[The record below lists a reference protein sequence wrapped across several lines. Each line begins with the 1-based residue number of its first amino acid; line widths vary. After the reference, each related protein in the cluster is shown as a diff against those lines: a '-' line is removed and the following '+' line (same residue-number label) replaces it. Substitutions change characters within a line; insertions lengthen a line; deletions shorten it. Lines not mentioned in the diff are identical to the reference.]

1 MRRKHIV
8 SLFTLLISMMSLQA
22 QEKVWTVDDCI
33 RYAIEHNHDVRLQR
47 MQLNDY
53 KADKQRAVGAFL
65 PSVEAN
71 VGGQFNFGRAI
82 DPETNTYTNVNTFY
96 NNYGMSASVPLF
108 DGFQRI
114 NDLRAAKASVLMGRQ
129 GLLAQKDRVA
139 QQVLEA
145 FFDVQYYQT
154 ALEFVK
160 QKREE
165 STMLLRQTRMMVEVG
180 TKGEADVAQMEAT
193 FAADD
198 YEVTRQQGLLSRAL
212 LQLKKQMNFPA
223 EEELKIKNEE
233 LRMKNEEG
241 KMKNEEWRMKN
252 EYYTTNEQSKT
263 HSSFGA
269 KRQFFILHSE
279 RSDNW
284 LRRAKGSSFFV
295 LHSSFTPPSIRE
307 AEYQLRSAKYAYRS
321 SKGALLPSISVGAG
335 ASTTYF
341 KQIGAQSSRNFANQF
356 RNNAGEY
363 VYATLSIPLFNRLN
377 TISNIRRQ
385 RNNVERARENLDH
398 ARQELHRLIQETVI
412 DQQNSWMEVQ
422 KMQEKVEA
430 DSIAA
435 QFTIRKYQEG
445 ISSSIDVQTATVA
458 LLQSK
463 AQLLQCRL
471 NYVYKTR
478 ILNYYQGIPLWTES
492 SKRRKD

>member
-1 MRRKHIV
+1 MRRKHII
-8 SLFTLLISMMSLQA
+8 SLFILLISMMSLQA

-33 RYAIEHNHDVRLQR
+33 KYAIEHNHDVRLQR

-53 KADKQRAVGAFL
+53 KADRQRAVGAFL

-96 NNYGMSASVPLF
+96 NNYGLSASVPLF

-145 FFDVQYYQT
+145 FFDVLYYQT

-212 LQLKKQMNFPA
+212 LQLKKQMNYPA
-223 EEELKIKNEE
+223 EEELKIKN
-233 LRMKNEEG
+233 
-241 KMKNEEWRMKN
+241 
-252 EYYTTNEQSKT
+252 
-263 HSSFGA
+263 
-269 KRQFFILHSE
+269 
-279 RSDNW
+279 
-284 LRRAKGSSFFV
+284 
-295 LHSSFTPPSIRE
+295 
-307 AEYQLRSAKYAYRS
+307 
-321 SKGALLPSISVGAG
+321 
-335 ASTTYF
+335 
-341 KQIGAQSSRNFANQF
+341 
-356 RNNAGEY
+356 
-363 VYATLSIPLFNRLN
+363 
-377 TISNIRRQ
+377 
-385 RNNVERARENLDH
+385 
-398 ARQELHRLIQETVI
+398 
-412 DQQNSWMEVQ
+412 
-422 KMQEKVEA
+422 
-430 DSIAA
+430 
-435 QFTIRKYQEG
+435 
-445 ISSSIDVQTATVA
+445 
-458 LLQSK
+458 
-463 AQLLQCRL
+463 
-471 NYVYKTR
+471 
-478 ILNYYQGIPLWTES
+478 
-492 SKRRKD
+492 

>member
-33 RYAIEHNHDVRLQR
+33 QYAIEHNHDVRLQR

-53 KADKQRAVGAFL
+53 KADRQRAVGAFL

-114 NDLRAAKASVLMGRQ
+114 NDLRAAKASVLMGRH

-139 QQVLEA
+139 QLVLEA
-145 FFDVQYYQT
+145 FFDVLYYQT

-198 YEVTRQQGLLSRAL
+198 FEVTRQQGLLSRAL
-212 LQLKKQMNFPA
+212 LQLKKQMNYPA

-233 LRMKNEEG
+233 PQLSTKYNLPRTIKDLKDFLFLRCSLSFVLC
-241 KMKNEEWRMKN
+241 
-252 EYYTTNEQSKT
+252 TSL
-263 HSSFGA
+263 HSSSLQSNS
-269 KRQFFILHSE
+269 R
-279 RSDNW
+279 
-284 LRRAKGSSFFV
+284 SSFFV

-341 KQIGAQSSRNFANQF
+341 RQIGAQNSRNFANQF

-412 DQQNSWMEVQ
+412 DQQNSWMEMQ
-422 KMQEKVEA
+422 KMQEKMEA

>member
-22 QEKVWTVDDCI
+22 QEKEWTVDDCI
-33 RYAIEHNHDVRLQR
+33 QYAIEHNHDVRLQR

-53 KADKQRAVGAFL
+53 KADRQRAVGAFL

-96 NNYGMSASVPLF
+96 NNYGVSASVPLF

-129 GLLAQKDRVA
+129 GLVAQKDRVA
-139 QQVLEA
+139 QLVLEA

-154 ALEFVK
+154 ALDFVK

-212 LQLKKQMNFPA
+212 LQLKKQMNYPA
-223 EEELKIKNEE
+223 EEELEIKNEE
-233 LRMKNEEG
+233 LRMKNE
-241 KMKNEEWRMKN
+241 N
-252 EYYTTNEQSKT
+252 YSSSLQSNS
-263 HSSFGA
+263 HSS
-269 KRQFFILHSE
+269 FFILHSSFKQ
-279 RSDNW
+279 SDY
-284 LRRAKGSSFFV
+284 
-295 LHSSFTPPSIRE
+295 SSFTPPSIRE

-412 DQQNSWMEVQ
+412 DQQNSWMEMQ